1 MRRTAMPSHVGTH
14 GFVLM
19 VNKGA
24 TVAIRRFINAKYLL
38 HVTLAPPCARRSV
51 ANTLHVPPDGQK
63 IASSWGHVSTMK
75 ADRP

>member
-38 HVTLAPPCARRSV
+38 HVTLRSCRQRLLWPSRCMFPAMV
-51 ANTLHVPPDGQK
+51 KKSPAAGAMSRQ
-63 IASSWGHVSTMK
+63 
-75 ADRP
+75 